1 MWKPVHCDQCPI
13 LARCPLATLAGDK
26 RLLSNAW
33 QKAWELR
40 KGQVIYADGAP
51 ADGIFALCS
60 GSVKLVTTSAEPR
73 IAAILTAGELFGLD
87 ALAPDSRRHFTAMT
101 RENSLICYLNWSGLP
116 NEVRED
122 TQFLRH
128 LVETLS
134 EALNDARRCTVLFSG
149 RRVRRRLFDAVAYC
163 KARSITPKRVELAA
177 LLGIANETV
186 TREIRRLEQ
195 SGMLLSPK
203 SSPTRLLLTP
213 IHNPKVTRG
222 SSSCPVPA
230 LNFSFRVDNG
240 LTYTLPCNGQPAF
253 TATPSSIGV
262 HSPPSTITFSGDP
275 LASSAYGLPRIDFY
289 DVNGSGIGSVTA
301 ASMAGDGSSVTA
313 ATPGFLLTQYT
324 TGTYF
329 AIINNMNADGT
340 ASPAAAAGLYLY
352 ANDGVTVAGVSII
365 GPTYLNAGDNVQYQA
380 IATLTNGSIREVTSE
395 AVWDSSDPQ
404 SAYITNPGLVSAPY
418 GWGGMPTLSASY
430 EGVTGTLEVSVGSV

>member
-1 MWKPVHCDQCPI
+1 MPRSQFSTSSAFWSGGNTGGPCNFGSGLATNVPLAVTDQNGYRTLSNVCVPANWN
-13 LARCPLATLAGDK
+13 LARH
-26 RLLSNAW
+26 
-33 QKAWELR
+33 Q
-40 KGQVIYADGAP
+40 
-51 ADGIFALCS
+51 
-60 GSVKLVTTSAEPR
+60 
-73 IAAILTAGELFGLD
+73 
-87 ALAPDSRRHFTAMT
+87 
-101 RENSLICYLNWSGLP
+101 
-116 NEVRED
+116 
-122 TQFLRH
+122 
-128 LVETLS
+128 
-134 EALNDARRCTVLFSG
+134 
-149 RRVRRRLFDAVAYC
+149 
-163 KARSITPKRVELAA
+163 
-177 LLGIANETV
+177 
-186 TREIRRLEQ
+186 
-195 SGMLLSPK
+195 
-203 SSPTRLLLTP
+203 
-213 IHNPKVTRG
+213 